1 MTWSA
6 ATAVAILT
14 LHVKCLGK
22 ALSDGGYWTSELTT
36 ATTATKISNNRSF
49 KPFKRF

>member
-14 LHVKCLGK
+14 LHVNIVTCNVTIMPYL
-22 ALSDGGYWTSELTT
+22 DGGYWTSELTT
-36 ATTATKISNNRSF
+36 ATTAAKISNN
-49 KPFKRF
+49 